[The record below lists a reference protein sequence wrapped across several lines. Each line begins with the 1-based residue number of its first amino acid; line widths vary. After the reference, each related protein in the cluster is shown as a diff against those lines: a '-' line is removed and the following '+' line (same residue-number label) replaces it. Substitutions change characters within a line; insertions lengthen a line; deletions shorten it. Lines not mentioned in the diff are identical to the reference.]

1 MRTQRILLVDDEA
14 AFTRVLKSYLEKT
27 GVYEVRM
34 ENVAER
40 ALEAAIEFQPDLILL
55 DVIMPGLDGSRVA
68 AQIKAD
74 GRIDPKTPI
83 IFLTAVVSRE
93 EAHARQG
100 TIGDQ
105 VFIAKPV
112 SIQEILGC
120 IESRLG
126 PSGHSTPGPQ
136 AAADS
141 SHRSSMTS
149 GP

>member
-1 MRTQRILLVDDEA
+1 MRKQRILLVDDEA

-27 GVYEVRM
+27 GAYEVRM
-34 ENVAER
+34 ENVAEQ
-40 ALEAAIEFQPDLILL
+40 ALAAAVEFQPDLILL

-74 GRIDPKTPI
+74 GRLAANTPI
-83 IFLTAVVSRE
+83 VFLTAVVSRE
-93 EAHARQG
+93 EARARQG

-112 SIQEILGC
+112 SIKEIIGC

-126 PSGHSTPGPQ
+126 PSRAGVPAEASQ
-136 AAADS
+136 RRAS
-141 SHRSSMTS
+141 E
-149 GP
+149 